1 VHIFVTV
8 ALFELSVRSL
18 GYIGL
23 PQWKT
28 TDLKH
33 IGRHR
38 CRRRGCRGWS
48 ATLKFW
54 FDENP
59 AKILKVR
66 GNLCKR
72 SEFRHKIPE
81 NMSKNGAQHALI
93 W

>member
-48 ATLKFW
+48 ATL
-54 FDENP
+54 
-59 AKILKVR
+59 
-66 GNLCKR
+66 
-72 SEFRHKIPE
+72 
-81 NMSKNGAQHALI
+81 
-93 W
+93 